1 MAGPICCGLTGHLEL
16 CLHPDFWGR
25 PFLVGDWDGDVVAA
39 SPETAEFGVYP
50 GIPVHHARKL
60 CPQASIVDP
69 DPPAAARLRKLAAI
83 ALYDLAP
90 VVEPRADGTFLLDLE
105 GAAQPSLVIRET
117 RRRLREATGRDPQL
131 GLAPGP
137 FSARLAAARARAGR
151 LLRVENAA
159 QFLAPLSIA
168 ELDLDREALERLDLL
183 GLRTLG
189 DLARLGPRQLQSQI
203 GRPGRLAAR
212 LARGEE
218 PVGLEPWRPPAI
230 TAVHRQLEP
239 PLEDR
244 EALLFV
250 ARALCDDLGRE
261 LGLRG
266 AGARRVRVKLR
277 LDAQHPPLRG
287 GQGGAEEARESAV
300 RQPLTTG
307 PELFGLVGSWLRA
320 WAPAAPITELAVELP
335 QLEPAGRRQL
345 RLWVGGDGSL
355 EEVTAAVERL
365 QERFGDEVAVRPRP
379 FLVDSPV
386 AAQRYRL
393 DPA

>member
-1 MAGPICCGLTGHLEL
+1 V
-16 CLHPDFWGR
+16 
-25 PFLVGDWDGDVVAA
+25 VGDWDGVVVAA
-39 SPETAEFGVYP
+39 SPEAAEFGVRP
-50 GIPVHHARKL
+50 GLPVHHARKL

-69 DPPAAARLRKLAAI
+69 DPPAVARLRRLAAV
-83 ALYDLAP
+83 ALYDLVP
-90 VVEPRADGTFLLDLE
+90 VVEPRLDGTFLLDLD
-105 GAAQPSLVIRET
+105 GCAQPVLAIRET
-117 RRRLREATGRDPQL
+117 RRRLREVTGREPHL

-137 FSARLAAARARAGR
+137 FSARLAAARARPGR
-151 LLRVENAA
+151 LLKVDDAA
-159 QFLAPLSIA
+159 EFLAPLSIA
-168 ELDLDREALERLDLL
+168 ELDLEREALERLDLL

-203 GRPGRLAAR
+203 GQPGRLAAR

-218 PVGLEPWRPPAI
+218 PVGLEPWRPPSI
-230 TAVHRQLEP
+230 TSVSRQFEP
-239 PLEDR
+239 ALDDR

-266 AGARRVRVKLR
+266 AGARRVRVR
-277 LDAQHPPLRG
+277 LQLD
-287 GQGGAEEARESAV
+287 GADPEGRESAV
-300 RQPLTTG
+300 RQPLSAG
-307 PELFGLVGSWLRA
+307 PELFGLVSSWLRD
-320 WAPAAPITELAVELP
+320 WAPAAPIAELAVELP

-345 RLWVGGDGSL
+345 RLWAGGDGSL

-365 QERFGDEVAVRPRP
+365 QERFGEDVAVRPKP

-393 DPA
+393 EPA

>member
-1 MAGPICCGLTGHLEL
+1 V
-16 CLHPDFWGR
+16 
-25 PFLVGDWDGDVVAA
+25 VGDWDGEVVAA
-39 SPETAEFGVYP
+39 TREAAEFGVGP
-50 GIPVHHARKL
+50 GMPVHHARKL

-69 DPPAAARLRKLAAI
+69 DPPAVARLRELAAS

-105 GAAQPSLVIRET
+105 GCAQPSLAVRET
-117 RRRLREATGRDPQL
+117 RRRLREATGREPHL

-137 FSARLAAARARAGR
+137 FGARLAAARAQPGR
-151 LLRVENAA
+151 LLRVDDTAS
-159 QFLAPLSIA
+159 FLGPLPIA
-168 ELDLDREALERLDLL
+168 ELDLDREARERLDLL

-189 DLARLGPRQLQSQI
+189 DLARLGPRQLESQI

-218 PVGLEPWRPPAI
+218 PLWLEPWRPPAV
-230 TAVHRQLEP
+230 TAARRQFEP

-266 AGARRVRVKLR
+266 AGARRVRVR
-277 LDAQHPPLRG
+277 LRG
-287 GQGGAEEARESAV
+287 DGTPEERRESAV
-300 RQPLTTG
+300 RQPLAAG
-307 PELFGLVGSWLRA
+307 PELFGLVGSWLRS
-320 WAPAAPITELAVELP
+320 WAPAAPVAELAVELP

-365 QERFGDEVAVRPRP
+365 QERFGPEVAVRPRP

-393 DPA
+393 EPA

>member
-1 MAGPICCGLTGHLEL
+1 MPGPVCCGLTGHLEL
-16 CLHPDFWGR
+16 CLHSDFWGR
-25 PFLVGDWDGDVVAA
+25 PFVVGEWDGEVVAA
-39 SPETAEFGVYP
+39 SAEAAEFGVRP
-50 GIPVHHARKL
+50 GLPVHHARKL

-69 DPPAAARLRKLAAI
+69 DPAATARLRELAAA

-90 VVEPRADGTFLLDLE
+90 VVEARADGTFLLDLE
-105 GAAQPSLVIRET
+105 GCPQPSLVVRET
-117 RRRLREATGRDPQL
+117 RRRLSEATGREPHL

-137 FSARLAAARARAGR
+137 FSARLAAARARPGR
-151 LLRVENAA
+151 LLRVESTA
-159 QFLAPLSIA
+159 QFLAPLSVA

-203 GRPGRLAAR
+203 GRQGRLAAR

-218 PVGLEPWRPPAI
+218 PVWLDPWRPP
-230 TAVHRQLEP
+230 TVTSVHRQLDP

-261 LGLRG
+261 LGLSG
-266 AGARRVRVKLR
+266 AGARRVRVRLR
-277 LDAQHPPLRG
+277 LEG
-287 GQGGAEEARESAV
+287 GEPAEEVRESPV
-300 RQPLTTG
+300 RQPLSAG
-307 PELFGLVGSWLRA
+307 PELFGLVGSWLRS
-320 WAPAAPITELAVELP
+320 WSPAAPIVELAVELP
-335 QLEPAGRRQL
+335 QLEAAGRRQL

-365 QERFGDEVAVRPRP
+365 QERFGPDVAVRPRP

-386 AAQRYRL
+386 AAQRFRL
-393 DPA
+393 EPA

>member
-25 PFLVGDWDGDVVAA
+25 PFVVGDWDGEVVAA
-39 SPETAEFGVYP
+39 SPEAAEFGVRP
-50 GIPVHHARKL
+50 GLPVHHARKL

-69 DPPAAARLRKLAAI
+69 DPPASARLRQLAAV

-105 GAAQPSLVIRET
+105 GSAQPVLAIRET
-117 RRRLREATGRDPQL
+117 RRRLREVTGREPHL

-137 FSARLAAARARAGR
+137 FSARLAAARARPGR

-159 QFLAPLSIA
+159 EFLAPLSIA
-168 ELDLDREALERLDLL
+168 ELDLDVEALERLDLL
-183 GLRTLG
+183 GLRKLG

-203 GRPGRLAAR
+203 GRAGRLAAR

-218 PVGLEPWRPPAI
+218 PVPLEPWRPPSI
-230 TAVHRQLEP
+230 TSARRQLEP

-266 AGARRVRVKLR
+266 AGARRVRARLR
-277 LDAQHPPLRG
+277 FEAVP
-287 GQGGAEEARESAV
+287 EETRESTV
-300 RQPLTTG
+300 RQPLSAG
-307 PELFGLVGSWLRA
+307 PELFGLVSSWLRA
-320 WAPAAPITELAVELP
+320 WSPAAPIAELAIELP

-365 QERFGDEVAVRPRP
+365 QERFGEDVAVRPAP

-393 DPA
+393 EPA